1 MKVTSDDIIKSGE
14 RELIDGITAD
24 LDWAA
29 VERIFKEAHG
39 LPLGE
44 DVSYRR
50 GDLVVHEDRI
60 AYLLEFEVKV
70 PLSMLLDRQGNC
82 LGIQAGSEADSGE
95 REAGDREADRD
106 REPVDEAAGDDV
118 GEPGSDRSPSRT
130 REDPDGDP
138 IERRMHEVREALAG
152 MGEADGD

>member
-24 LDWAA
+24 LDWEA
-29 VERIFKEAHG
+29 VERIFREAHR

-44 DVSYRR
+44 DVSYKS

-70 PLSMLLDRQGNC
+70 PLSLLLDREGSC
-82 LGIQAGSEADSGE
+82 IGIQAAPAAGTGDGEAGGVPSGE
-95 REAGDREADRD
+95 NDPAEDASADLEGGDPLPEGDEDAGA
-106 REPVDEAAGDDV
+106 
-118 GEPGSDRSPSRT
+118 
-130 REDPDGDP
+130 DP
-138 IERRMHEVREALAG
+138 IENRLSEVREALTG
-152 MGEADGD
+152 MEEPDRP